1 MDAMSEESRL
11 SILVLLGTIRAGR
24 RSAHVARLLLG
35 QLEGRGEVTTAL
47 IDLAD
52 LDLPVMRH
60 RLGESDGAPSGAIR
74 LSEELGRA
82 DGLLIV
88 APEYKNGYP
97 GSLKNALDYL
107 AAGILRRK
115 PIGIVTVSS
124 GGFGGLNC
132 LAQLRLVC
140 LAMGGVPIPVALPVS
155 RVDEAFDEDGG
166 LHDAKLASR
175 AAPFL
180 DEFVWYTR
188 ALTHACRREDDPGRS
203 GSRGS

>member
-1 MDAMSEESRL
+1 MPEESRP
-11 SILVLLGTIRAGR
+11 SIPVLLGTSRVGR

-35 QLEGRGEVTTAL
+35 EVESRGGIDTEL

-52 LDLPVMRH
+52 LDLPVMRY
-60 RLGESDGAPSGAIR
+60 RLGDTDSPPSGLIE
-74 LSEELGRA
+74 LSTKLTRA
-82 DGLLIV
+82 DSLLII

-107 AAGILRRK
+107 RPGIFRRK

-140 LAMGGVPIPVALPVS
+140 LAMGGVPIPAAFPVS
-155 RVDEAFDEDGG
+155 RVDEGFDEQGG
-166 LHDAKLASR
+166 LRDPRLAAR
-175 AAPFL
+175 LGPFL
-180 DEFVWYTR
+180 DELVWYTQ
-188 ALTHACRREDDPGRS
+188 ALLRHRGRDGEPGS
-203 GSRGS
+203 S

>member
-1 MDAMSEESRL
+1 MPDDPRL
-11 SILVLLGTIRAGR
+11 TIPVLLGTVRAGR

-35 QLEGRGEVTTAL
+35 RLEGRDEVATAL

-52 LDLPVMRH
+52 LDLPAMRH
-60 RLGESDGAPSGAIR
+60 RLGETDVDPRGAVG
-74 LSEELGRA
+74 LSEKLSRA
-82 DGLLIV
+82 DGLVIV

-97 GSLKNALDYL
+97 GSLKNAFDYL
-107 AAGILRRK
+107 PAGILRRT

-155 RVDEAFDEDGG
+155 RVDEPGTLRDP
-166 LHDAKLASR
+166 KLAAR
-175 AAPFL
+175 VGPFI
-180 DEFVWYTR
+180 DELIWYAR
-188 ALTHACRREDDPGRS
+188 NLASARESIEGS
-203 GSRGS
+203 GPP

>member
-1 MDAMSEESRL
+1 MPERPDGSRL
-11 SILVLLGTIRAGR
+11 SIPILLGTIRAGR

-35 QLEGRGEVTTAL
+35 ELERREEVDTEL

-60 RLGESDGAPSGAIR
+60 RLGETDSSPPGAVG
-74 LSEELGRA
+74 LSAKLAGA

-107 AAGILRRK
+107 EAGILRRK
-115 PIGIVTVSS
+115 PVGIVTVSS

-140 LAMGGVPIPVALPVS
+140 LALGGVPIPASLPVS
-155 RVDEAFDEDGG
+155 RVDEVFDEPGG
-166 LHDAKLASR
+166 LRDPKM
-175 AAPFL
+175 AARVGPFL
-180 DEFVWYTR
+180 DELTWYAQALARHRGR
-188 ALTHACRREDDPGRS
+188 AREG
-203 GSRGS
+203 GSI

>member
-1 MDAMSEESRL
+1 MPDDPRL
-11 SILVLLGTIRAGR
+11 TIPVHLGTIRAGR

-35 QLEGRGEVTTAL
+35 RLEGRDDLATAL

-60 RLGESDGAPSGAIR
+60 GLGETDDAPPGAVG
-74 LSEELGRA
+74 LGEELGRA
-82 DGLLIV
+82 DGLVIV

-97 GSLKNALDYL
+97 GSLKNAFDYL
-107 AAGILRRK
+107 PAGILRRK
-115 PIGIVTVSS
+115 PVGIATVSS

-155 RVDEAFDEDGG
+155 RVDEPGTLRDP
-166 LHDAKLASR
+166 KLAAR
-175 AAPFL
+175 VGPFI
-180 DEFVWYTR
+180 DELIWYVR
-188 ALTHACRREDDPGRS
+188 ALASPRGRVEDS
-203 GSRGS
+203 GSP

>member
-1 MDAMSEESRL
+1 MADDPRL
-11 SILVLLGTIRAGR
+11 SIPVLLGTVRAVR

-35 QLEGRGEVTTAL
+35 ALADRGEVGTAL

-52 LDLPVMRH
+52 LDLPGMRY
-60 RLGESDGAPSGAIR
+60 RLGETVDAPSGALA

-97 GSLKNALDYL
+97 GSLKNAFDYL
-107 AAGILRRK
+107 PAGILRRK
-115 PIGIVTVSS
+115 PIGIATVSS

-140 LAMGGVPIPVALPVS
+140 LAMGGVPIPVALPIS
-155 RVDEAFDEDGG
+155 RVDEAFDERGG
-166 LHDAKLASR
+166 LRDPTLASR
-175 AAPFL
+175 AGPFL
-180 DEFVWYTR
+180 DELVWYTR
-188 ALTHACRREDDPGRS
+188 ALAYPRRHEDSPGHP
-203 GSRGS
+203 